1 MAKADNKTKPTARD
15 VEAFLAGVED
25 DTRRQ
30 DCRAITAM
38 MERLSGE
45 PPTMWGDAMIGFGS
59 YHYAYASGREG
70 DFFRTGFAPRKN
82 DLSLHLMGIYSD
94 GGYETRQALLDRLG
108 RHKRGKSCL
117 YIRRLSDVDL
127 EVLEALVA
135 DSLAVMDR
143 DYPR

>member
-1 MAKADNKTKPTARD
+1 MAKAENKTQPTARD
-15 VEAFLAGVED
+15 VEAFLAGIADDGQRED
-25 DTRRQ
+25 S
-30 DCRAITAM
+30 RAIAAM

-45 PPTMWGDAMIGFGS
+45 PPPMWGDSMVGFGS
-59 YHYAYASGREG
+59 YHYKYASGREG
-70 DFFRTGFAPRKN
+70 DFFRTGFSPRKR

-108 RHKRGKSCL
+108 KHKRGKSCL
-117 YIRRLSDVDL
+117 YIKRLADIDMA
-127 EVLEALVA
+127 VLETLIA